1 MSGVYGHM
9 FVYNPG
15 HDTRE
20 QSHSLYIIALGVE
33 PSPLDQCP
41 MQSRALSSADKA
53 AFAAGILPAATPAFA
68 VAA

>member
-33 PSPLDQCP
+33 PPPLDQCP
-41 MQSRALSSADKA
+41 PTHLL
-53 AFAAGILPAATPAFA
+53 LPGPLKPGGWSPW
-68 VAA
+68 